1 MLMTEKLSANQQY
14 NTPVCL
20 GQSHSRCILK
30 ILTYFILMKDKS
42 RLLFCA
48 LAGMLFH
55 AQRRQLT
62 NS

>member
-1 MLMTEKLSANQQY
+1 MLMTVKLSANQQF
-14 NTPVCL
+14 NTPVCV
-20 GQSHSRCILK
+20 GQSHSRCILN

-55 AQRRQLT
+55 AQCRQLT